1 VATAGE
7 LHDPATTRDPL
18 VAAIEARLPGVRV
31 LADPID
37 RETYRSD
44 ETAYLRAGL
53 PRAVVFPTTTAH
65 VVELVGIAREFRV
78 PIVPRGAGT
87 GLSGGAAGIEGC
99 LTIAFTAMD
108 RIIEIDRENLVA
120 VVQPGIV
127 NARLKAAVAAEGLF
141 YPPDPASFEMCSI
154 GGNLG
159 TNAGG
164 LCCVKYGQTRDS
176 VLSLEVV
183 MADGSVIRT
192 GGRNVKDVAGYSLTH
207 LFIGSQG
214 TLAITTEA
222 TLRLRPAPPPRST
235 MLAFFPTLE
244 SAGAAVAGIA
254 AAGLSPVTLELMDR
268 FTIAAVDDMND
279 LGLDRTAAAMLMVE
293 SDMPGAAAVD
303 ELERAEAAC
312 REAGATDVVRAADA
326 QEADWLRQARRAAHH
341 ALERLGEVR
350 MEDVGVPRSRVPDML
365 RAIEAI
371 AARHDVRIGTFGH
384 AGDGNLHPDLVFERG
399 DPQAEAKTEAVKKD
413 LYRAALDL
421 GGTVTGEHGIGAA
434 RREWLEEQRGADAV
448 RVMRSIKAALDP
460 DNLLNPGRV
469 I

>member
-1 VATAGE
+1 VATTDQLTDRVAS
-7 LHDPATTRDPL
+7 PDPL
-18 VAAIEARLPGVRV
+18 VAAIAARLPDVRL
-31 LADPID
+31 LADEVD
-37 RETYRSD
+37 RESYRYD

-53 PRAVVFPTTTAH
+53 PRAVALPTTTAD
-65 VVELVGIAREFRV
+65 VAELVRIAREFRV

-120 VVQPGIV
+120 VVQPGII
-127 NARLKAAVAAEGLF
+127 NAKLKAAVAEEGLF
-141 YPPDPASFEMCSI
+141 YAPDPASFEMCSI

-183 MADGSVIRT
+183 MADGEVIRT

-207 LFIGSQG
+207 LFVGSQG

-244 SAGAAVAGIA
+244 GAGAAVAGIA

-293 SDMPGAAAVD
+293 SDMPGAAAAD
-303 ELERAEAAC
+303 ELSRAEVAC
-312 REAGATDVVRAADA
+312 REAGATDVVRSADA
-326 QEADWLRQARRAAHH
+326 QEADWLRQARRAAHY
-341 ALERLGEVR
+341 ALERLGEVH
-350 MEDVGVPRSRVPDML
+350 MEDVAVPRARVPDML
-365 RAIEAI
+365 RAIEGI
-371 AARHDVRIGTFGH
+371 AARHEVRMGTFGH
-384 AGDGNLHPDLVFERG
+384 AGDGNLHPDLVFDRG
-399 DPQAEAKTEAVKKD
+399 DPQAEAKTEAVKND

-434 RREWLEEQRGADAV
+434 RRDWLEATRGAGAV

-460 DNLLNPGRV
+460 EGILNPGRV